1 MLLQPRCGDIVAQ
14 ELPRIHGTH
23 VEGYLEILDGWDGLD
38 GCDFPSARYFLAS
51 DHFSSRRFGVSPRL
65 LGHARLR
72 IYALRPIGF
81 WCIQG
86 FASPGCIANH
96 NGTVFSVPALGR
108 NVMAKMKVA
117 QVAKPK
123 ADFEIVERDIPQPG
137 PGTVRIKVHAC
148 GICFSDHVTKDGLF
162 PWITYPRVPGH
173 EVAGVV
179 DEVGSGVTIWKTG
192 QRVGVGW
199 HGGQDG
205 TCLSCRRGDFS
216 MCANIKISGASFDG
230 GYGEYMVAPQEAVA
244 AIPDGLD
251 FADAGPL
258 MCAGITTFNAL
269 RHSGALPGDL
279 VAVQGIGGLGHLGV
293 QFASKFGYHT
303 VAIGRGPENG
313 ELARKLGAS
322 AYIDSKA
329 TNAAAELQKLGGAR
343 VILATATSS
352 QSMTDLVDGLGP
364 NGSLMIIGA
373 PSDPVQATPVQ
384 LIFHKASIRGWSSG
398 IPTDSE
404 DTMRVALLTG
414 VRPMIEKFPFA
425 KVNEAYA
432 RMTSGH
438 AQFRV
443 VLEM

>member
-1 MLLQPRCGDIVAQ
+1 M
-14 ELPRIHGTH
+14 E
-23 VEGYLEILDGWDGLD
+23 
-38 GCDFPSARYFLAS
+38 RY
-51 DHFSSRRFGVSPRL
+51 
-65 LGHARLR
+65 
-72 IYALRPIGF
+72 
-81 WCIQG
+81 
-86 FASPGCIANH
+86 
-96 NGTVFSVPALGR
+96 
-108 NVMAKMKVA
+108 VMAKMKVA
-117 QVAKPK
+117 QVSKPHGE
-123 ADFEIVERDIPQPG
+123 FELVERDIPEPG
-137 PGTVRIKVHAC
+137 PGGVRIKVHAC

-179 DEVGSGVTIWKTG
+179 DAVGAGVTGWKKG

-205 TCLSCRRGDFS
+205 TCLSCRRGDFI
-216 MCANIKISGASFDG
+216 MCENAKVTGATFDG

-244 AIPDGLD
+244 AMPDGLD

-269 RHSGALPGDL
+269 RHSGAMPGDL

-293 QFASKFGYHT
+293 QFAAKFGYWT
-303 VAIGRGPENG
+303 VAIGRGPDNAH
-313 ELARKLGAS
+313 LAKKLGATQ
-322 AYIDSKA
+322 YIDSQTA
-329 TNAAAELQKLGGAR
+329 DAAAELQKLGGAK
-343 VILATATSS
+343 VILATATNAK
-352 QSMTDLVDGLGP
+352 SMSGLVGGLGR
-364 NGSLMIIGA
+364 NGRMVIVGA
-373 PSDPVQATPVQ
+373 PPEPVEASIFQ
-384 LIFHKASIRGWSSG
+384 LIFNKASIQGWSSG

-404 DTMRVALLTG
+404 DTMRVAVLSG

-443 VLEM
+443 VIEM